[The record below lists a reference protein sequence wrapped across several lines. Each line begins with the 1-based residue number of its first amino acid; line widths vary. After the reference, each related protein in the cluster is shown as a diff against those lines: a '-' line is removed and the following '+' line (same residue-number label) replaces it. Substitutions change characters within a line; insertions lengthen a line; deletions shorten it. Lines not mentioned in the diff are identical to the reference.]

1 MFTKFGIGATVK
13 TNKGVGKVIAELEF
27 YMYIVEINGAKYI
40 FNSLEM
46 EEV

>member
-13 TNKGVGKVIAELEF
+13 TNKGIGKVIAELDF

-46 EEV
+46 EEI